1 MGPLLFL
8 RFVNDLYKGAKY
20 LDLIMFADNMNIFLF
35 CPVATFK
42 NIEIKRENSVK
53 VLDVINDGNQ
63 HGKIILK
70 S

>member
-1 MGPLLFL
+1 
-8 RFVNDLYKGAKY
+8 
-20 LDLIMFADNMNIFLF
+20 MFADNMNIFLF